1 MIVFEKVTKKFA
13 DILALDNLSWQ
24 VNDGEIVGLLGP
36 NGAGKTTAMRILVG
50 LIKPTKGKVLVN
62 GVNVNLDRQTVR
74 SQIGY
79 LCENNPLYPD
89 LKVWEYLKFIS
100 SSKNSNIEAEFSKI
114 VGQCGLGEV
123 CNRKIDTLSKGF
135 RQRVG
140 LAAALLSNPP
150 IIILDEPTVGLDP
163 NQIIEIRK
171 LIKSL
176 NKKKTVILS
185 SHILSEVQAI
195 CSKVLIIHKGK
206 VVTEGSLKKVTKGK
220 SLEKI
225 FQKLTLT

>member
-1 MIVFEKVTKKFA
+1 MIIFEKVSKKFG
-13 DILALDNLSWQ
+13 DKLALDNLSWK
-24 VNDGEIVGLLGP
+24 VGDGEIVGLLGP
-36 NGAGKTTAMRILVG
+36 NGAGKTTAMRICLG
-50 LIKPTKGKVLVN
+50 LIKPTKGRVLVN
-62 GVNVNLDRQTVR
+62 NTDVNLDPQKAK

-89 LKVWEYLKFIS
+89 MKVWEYLKFVAFA
-100 SSKNSNIEAEFSKI
+100 KNSNITAQFQQVIS
-114 VGQCGLGEV
+114 QCGLTEV
-123 CNRKIDTLSKGF
+123 INQKIDRLSKGF

-140 LAAALLSNPP
+140 LAASLIANPP

-171 LIKSL
+171 LIKSMS
-176 NKKKTVILS
+176 KKKTVILS

-206 VVTEGSLKKVTKGK
+206 VVTEGNLKKITKGK

>member
-1 MIVFEKVTKKFA
+1 MIVFEKVTKKFV
-13 DILALDNLSWQ
+13 DTLALDNLSWK
-24 VNDGEIVGLLGP
+24 VGDGEIVGLLGP
-36 NGAGKTTAMRILVG
+36 NGAGKTTAMRICLG
-50 LIKPTKGKVLVN
+50 LIKPTKGRVLVN
-62 GVNVNLDRQTVR
+62 GIDVNLNPQKVK

-89 LKVWEYLKFIS
+89 MKVWEYLEFTS
-100 SSKNSNIEAEFSKI
+100 NAKNSDINSQFQEI
-114 VGQCGLGEV
+114 VGQCGLTEV
-123 CNRKIDTLSKGF
+123 INQKIDRLSKGF

-140 LAAALLSNPP
+140 LAASLIGNPP

-171 LIKSL
+171 LIKSMS
-176 NKKKTVILS
+176 KKKTVILS
-185 SHILSEVQAI
+185 SHILSEIQAI
-195 CSKVLIIHKGK
+195 CSKVLIIHKGR
-206 VVTEGSLKKVTKGK
+206 VVTEGNLKKITKGK